1 MKTSE
6 SGEVRQPAKVLVTGG
21 GGFLGR
27 AIVKRLTDRG
37 DEVRSLARSL
47 YPALGAMGVDQVQG
61 DISNPETVAKACDNR
76 DVVFH
81 VAAKPPPWG
90 KYDDYYQT
98 NVTGTQN
105 IINSCLS
112 QNIARLVYTSTPSVV
127 FNGKDIEG
135 ADESSPYPKKFC
147 TDYSET
153 KAIAEQA
160 VVRASNQQLKTIIL
174 RPHEIW
180 GPGDNHILPRL
191 VARANR
197 LKQIGDGKN
206 RIDTIYID
214 DAADAH
220 ILAAD
225 KLRENPEL
233 SGKIY
238 FISQDEPVLAWDMVN
253 SLLKAAGCRPVKKT
267 VPFRIAWLAGALLEF
282 FYHTLRLSGEPYITR
297 FMAEAVS
304 QSHWFDI
311 SAAKKDLG
319 YRPKLTTAEGLKRL
333 EDRLRS
339 IQGQGA
345 NK

>member
-1 MKTSE
+1 MTDAPLTD
-6 SGEVRQPAKVLVTGG
+6 QNHDKVLVTGG

-27 AIVKRLTDRG
+27 AIIRRLVDRG
-37 DEVRSLARSL
+37 DHVRSLARNH
-47 YPALGAMGVDQVQG
+47 YPVLEELGVEQIRG
-61 DISNPETVAKACDNR
+61 DISDSESVATACDNR
-76 DVVFH
+76 DIVFH

-98 NVTGTQN
+98 NVIGTQN
-105 IINSCLS
+105 VINSCLS
-112 QNIARLVYTSTPSVV
+112 QNISRLVYTSTPSVV
-127 FNGKDIEG
+127 FNGNDIEG
-135 ADESSPYPKKFC
+135 VDESMPYPKKFC
-147 TDYSET
+147 TYYSET
-153 KAIAEQA
+153 KAIAEQNL
-160 VVRASNQQLKTIIL
+160 VRASSRQLKTIIL

-197 LKQIGDGKN
+197 LKQIGSGKN

-225 KLRENPEL
+225 KLQENPDL

-238 FISQDEPVLAWDMVN
+238 FISQGEPVLAWNMVN
-253 SLLKAAGCRPVKKT
+253 ALLTAAGCQPVKKA

-282 FYHTLRLSGEPYITR
+282 IYKTCRLSGEPYITR
-297 FMAEAVS
+297 FMAQAVS

-311 SAAKKDLG
+311 SAARRDLG
-319 YRPKLTTAEGLKRL
+319 YEPKVTTEEGLEK
-333 EDRLRS
+333 LRDWLKTNTAKG
-339 IQGQGA
+339 IR
-345 NK
+345 

>member
-1 MKTSE
+1 MKTNE
-6 SGEVRQPAKVLVTGG
+6 SREVRLPAKVLVTGG

-27 AIVKRLTDRG
+27 AIVKRLVDRG
-37 DEVRSLARSL
+37 DEVRSLARNAYS
-47 YPALGAMGVDQVQG
+47 ALAEMGVDQIQG
-61 DISNPETVAKACDNR
+61 DISNPEAVAKACDNR
-76 DVVFH
+76 EVVFH

-90 KYDDYYQT
+90 KYEDYYRT

-135 ADESSPYPKKFC
+135 ADESMPYPKKFC
-147 TDYSET
+147 TEYSET
-153 KAIAEQA
+153 KAMAEQA
-160 VVRASNQQLKTIIL
+160 VVAASNQQLKTIIL

-191 VARANR
+191 VARASR
-197 LKQIGDGKN
+197 LKQIGNGKN

-220 ILAAD
+220 LLAAD
-225 KLRENPEL
+225 KLQGNPEL

-238 FISQDEPVLAWDMVN
+238 FISQDDPLPAWDMVN
-253 SLLKAAGCRPVKKT
+253 ALLKAAGCSPIKKA

-282 FYHTLRLSGEPYITR
+282 VYKTLRLSGEPYITR

-304 QSHWFDI
+304 QSHWFNI

-319 YRPKLTTAEGLKRL
+319 YRPQLTTAEGLQRL
-333 EDRLRS
+333 EDWF
-339 IQGQGA
+339 QNQA
-345 NK
+345 

>member
-1 MKTSE
+1 MKTNDSRE
-6 SGEVRQPAKVLVTGG
+6 GHSPAKVLVTGG
-21 GGFLGR
+21 GGFLGS
-27 AIVKRLTDRG
+27 AIVRRLIERG
-37 DEVRSLARSL
+37 DEVRSLARNI
-47 YPALGAMGVDQVQG
+47 YPDLEKLGVDQIQG
-61 DISNPETVAKACDNR
+61 DISNPDAVAQACDNR
-76 DVVFH
+76 DIVFH

-90 KYDDYYQT
+90 KYDDYYRI
-98 NVTGTQN
+98 NVTGTEN
-105 IINSCLS
+105 IISSCLS

-135 ADESSPYPKKFC
+135 ADESMPYPQKFC
-147 TDYSET
+147 TYYSET

-191 VARANR
+191 VARAKR
-197 LKQIGDGKN
+197 LKQIGSGKN

-225 KLRENPEL
+225 KLQQNHEL
-233 SGKIY
+233 SGNIY

-253 SLLKAAGCRPVKKT
+253 ALLKAAGCGPVKKT
-267 VPFRIAWLAGALLEF
+267 VPFRVAWLAGALLEF
-282 FYHTLRLSGEPYITR
+282 IYITFRLSGEPYITR

-304 QSHWFDI
+304 QSHWFNI

-319 YRPKLTTAEGLKRL
+319 YRPKLTTAEGLQRL
-333 EDRLRS
+333 EDWF
-339 IQGQGA
+339 QNQP
-345 NK
+345 